1 MNKETEKILNELQGK
16 GVRTS
21 DILKVI
27 VKNNIK
33 EFYELQRWDEEDFNH
48 YDKLMKQLI
57 DVSID
62 ENAKTTDK
70 GKALEDLVSF
80 IIKKTYFFEIYRNIT
95 TSTNEIDQI
104 IRLSNRGKQALK
116 NLELSREIL
125 EIEEDLFL
133 SECKNYKSNLGV
145 SWVGKFYGL
154 LKTCD
159 CKFGIIFSVNGLTG
173 AEKEWKDAYGL
184 IKVFRLIEKYQ
195 YNNDFYIIEFNM
207 DDFKKIREAND
218 PKNFKEDKVKLCFT
232 DIIKFKKEAVRIGTN
247 YEQLLSQYK
256 EDIEEEVVQEVKRL
270 KNGS

>member
-1 MNKETEKILNELQGK
+1 MNEEVSKTLKELQGK

-21 DILKVI
+21 DILKYL
-27 VKNNIK
+27 VKNNIE
-33 EFYELQRWDEEDFNH
+33 EFYELQKWSEEDFH
-48 YDKLMKQLI
+48 AYDKLMNKLI
-57 DVSID
+57 NINKD

-70 GKALEDLVSF
+70 GKTLEDLVSF

-95 TSTNEIDQI
+95 TSTNEIDQV

-116 NLELSREIL
+116 SLELSREIL
-125 EIEEDLFL
+125 EIEEDIFL

-173 AEKEWKDAYGL
+173 EEKEWKDAHGL

-195 YNNDFYIIEFNM
+195 HNNEFYIIEFNM
-207 DDFKKIREAND
+207 HDFKKLGERNNSNNYFI
-218 PKNFKEDKVKLCFT
+218 
-232 DIIKFKKEAVRIGTN
+232 DIIKAKKDAIKIGTS
-247 YEQLLSQYK
+247 YEELLIQYK
-256 EDIEEEVVQEVKRL
+256 EDIDEEIVHEVKKL
-270 KNGS
+270 KE